1 MYFTV
6 QKTQMTPDYL
16 FYLFTTFPF
25 ERYIY
30 GSTQPSMSRVDYEN
44 HHFPV
49 PPIEEQ
55 KKILEYLKD
64 KTELIKKMIRNQEK
78 KIKILKEL
86 KYSLISEVIA
96 GRKKLDRM
104 NGE

>member
-1 MYFTV
+1 MLNSNLASKITRTLSKIENINIF
-6 QKTQMTPDYL
+6 
-16 FYLFTTFPF
+16 
-25 ERYIY
+25 RN
-30 GSTQPSMSRVDYEN
+30 YEN